1 MFAAEPICLM
11 ENNDPEKKPADSTPA
26 PESPPSADTAPAA
39 EPAPAAEVPSAT
51 ATEPSREAKQY
62 GMLCHI
68 TGLAGLLTA
77 GFGNWIGPLIVWL
90 LKREEYPF
98 VDDQGKESLNFQITC
113 LIGYLVGVITAWL
126 IIGILIMMAVFVL
139 WLIFTIIA
147 GVKASEGVTYRYP
160 FSIRLI
166 K

>member
-1 MFAAEPICLM
+1 M
-11 ENNDPEKKPADSTPA
+11 ENNDPEKKPVEPTPA
-26 PESPPSADTAPAA
+26 PEPSSSADSPPAA
-39 EPAPAAEVPSAT
+39 EPPPAADIPSST

-90 LKREEYPF
+90 LKKEEYPF
-98 VDDQGKESLNFQITC
+98 VDDQGKEALNFQITC
-113 LIGYLVGVITAWL
+113 LIGYLIGVITAVL
-126 IIGILIMMAVFVL
+126 FIGILIMMAVFVL

>member
-1 MFAAEPICLM
+1 M
-11 ENNDPEKKPADSTPA
+11 ENNDPEKKPADSSPA
-26 PESPPSADTAPAA
+26 PESQPSTDAPPAA
-39 EPAPAAEVPSAT
+39 EPPPAADAPT
-51 ATEPSREAKQY
+51 ATEPSKEAKQY

-90 LKREEYPF
+90 LKKEEHPF
-98 VDDQGKESLNFQITC
+98 VDDQGKEALNFQITC
-113 LIGYLVGVITAWL
+113 LIGYLIGIITAVVF
-126 IIGILIMMAVFVL
+126 IGILIMMAVFVL

-147 GVKASEGVTYRYP
+147 GVKASEGVAYRYP